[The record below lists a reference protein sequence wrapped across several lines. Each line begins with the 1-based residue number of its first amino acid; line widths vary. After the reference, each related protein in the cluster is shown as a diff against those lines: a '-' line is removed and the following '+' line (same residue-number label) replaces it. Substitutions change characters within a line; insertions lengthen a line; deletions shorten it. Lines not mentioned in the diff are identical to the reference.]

1 MYQLILVEKLKKRR
15 EWGDLFCYFHV
26 LFSPYSPA
34 CLFHSL
40 FFSNE
45 NTNVFTVKKNELW
58 YSYFP
63 SSPSSLTRIRE
74 MMLQKK
80 GNEKKNAVNGRLK
93 NYLRWRRSTWCLLL
107 KFMRQSSS
115 FLVSCHFAN
124 FINFEIASRKSSFPP
139 RF

>member
-80 GNEKKNAVNGRLK
+80 RERKKKRCKRALK
-93 NYLRWRRSTWCLLL
+93 KL
-107 KFMRQSSS
+107 SSMAPLN
-115 FLVSCHFAN
+115 LVSFTQ
-124 FINFEIASRKSSFPP
+124 IYASVVFFLGVVSF
-139 RF
+139 RELYKFRNR